1 MNPRFL
7 SKAFLDERHV
17 PELESGT
24 TQYFDHIRRY
34 LFAQQFV
41 AGRTVLDIAC
51 GTGYGSHMF
60 HLARAKQVISIDISA
75 EALAYAS
82 ARWGAAGFLAGDAS
96 AVPLKSAS
104 VDVIVSFETLEHLP
118 EPNKFLV

>member
-41 AGRTVLDIAC
+41 AGLTVLDIAC
-51 GTGYGSHMF
+51 GTGYGSNIL
-60 HLARAKQVISIDISA
+60 HLARAKPVISIDISA

-82 ARWGAAGFLAGDAS
+82 AHYGRVGAGTFR
-96 AVPLKSAS
+96 P
-104 VDVIVSFETLEHLP
+104 
-118 EPNKFLV
+118 